1 MAIEAPLSKYKK
13 QNFWIG
19 IAVLFVLGA
28 WFGYD
33 GYLNKSF
40 IEKHTVTSSETG
52 ESIPDSDLNFN
63 QKSPPYFFGGAILVA
78 LWFIMIKN
86 KKIVAGDTS
95 LQMGKVEIPYDSI
108 ERITKTFFDKKGYFT
123 VTYKDGEKETDL
135 KLSNRNY
142 DNMQAILDE
151 LVKQIS

>member
-13 QNFWIG
+13 QNYWIF
-19 IAVLFVLGA
+19 IAVLVGLSA
-28 WFGYD
+28 WCIYD
-33 GYLNKSF
+33 GYFSEKF
-40 IEKHTVTSSETG
+40 IEENTSKNEAG
-52 ESIPDSDLNFN
+52 EEIQGEWLIVNRYAPYITIP
-63 QKSPPYFFGGAILVA
+63 GAILMAIRFFMV
-78 LWFIMIKN
+78 KD
-86 KKIVAGDTS
+86 KKIVAGATS

-135 KLSNRNY
+135 KLSSRNY